1 MEIAIILIIIYLLS
15 VYGAYKFVQHSHYH
29 EKGMWNNIKPHNI
42 DLVVT
47 FLPFI
52 NSILG
57 IMFLIGAWKR
67 DCYREIN
74 FFKMKK

>member
-29 EKGMWNNIKPHNI
+29 EKGIWNNIKPHNI

-47 FLPFI
+47 FAPFA

-57 IMFLIGAWKR
+57 IMFLMGEWKR
-67 DCYREIN
+67 DCYKEIN